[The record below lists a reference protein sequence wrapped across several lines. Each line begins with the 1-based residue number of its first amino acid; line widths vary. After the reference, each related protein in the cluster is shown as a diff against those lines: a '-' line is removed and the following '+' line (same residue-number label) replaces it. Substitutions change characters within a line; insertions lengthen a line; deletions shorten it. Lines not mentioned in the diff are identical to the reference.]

1 MKDCNNLPS
10 KVTIGLD
17 LGDKYS
23 HYHALNGAGE
33 FVDKGRVRTTPQV
46 LRKHFSSLESAHIAL
61 EVGTHS
67 PWVSRLLSDCG
78 HEVIVANPRQ
88 LPLIYQNR
96 KKSDQIDPELL
107 ARIARLDPKLLK
119 PIHHRGQEAQVA
131 LAVLRARDSL
141 VRVRTVLINHV
152 RGAVK
157 SIGGRV
163 HGCSSDSFHIKGPE
177 FIPNELLGV
186 LHPIIQAVAELTI
199 QIRKYDTA
207 IEKQLCDKKYPE
219 TKILRQVSGVGPLTA
234 LAFILILEDPR
245 RFTRSRT
252 VGRSSSPLVDY
263 R

>member
-1 MKDCNNLPS
+1 MKKCNNS
-10 KVTIGLD
+10 TTKVTIGLD

-23 HYHALNGAGE
+23 HYHALNEAGKLL
-33 FVDKGRVRTTPQV
+33 DKGRIRTTPDGF
-46 LRKHFSSLESAHIAL
+46 RKHFSSLEPAIVAL

-67 PWVSRLLSDCG
+67 PWVSRLLRDCD

-107 ARIARLDPKLLK
+107 ARVARLDPILLK

-163 HGCSSDSFHIKGPE
+163 HGCSSDSFHIVDAG
-177 FIPNELLGV
+177 
-186 LHPIIQAVAELTI
+186 
-199 QIRKYDTA
+199 
-207 IEKQLCDKKYPE
+207 
-219 TKILRQVSGVGPLTA
+219 
-234 LAFILILEDPR
+234 
-245 RFTRSRT
+245 T
-252 VGRSSSPLVDY
+252 VV
-263 R
+263 